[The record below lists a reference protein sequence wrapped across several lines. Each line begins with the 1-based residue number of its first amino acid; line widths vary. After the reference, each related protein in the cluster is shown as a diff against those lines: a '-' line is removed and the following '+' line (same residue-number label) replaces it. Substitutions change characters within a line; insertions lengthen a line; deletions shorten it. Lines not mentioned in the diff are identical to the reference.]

1 MSDTAVAEPGAPSGG
16 DRTTDDAGKGGD
28 GSLKHRLGTASI
40 VFTVMAYL
48 APLGAAAGYVPFVVG
63 YGNGL
68 GAPYTFLLCGALV
81 VLFSFGYLAMVRH
94 VPRPGAFYAYISTGL
109 GKRLGLAAGSMT
121 LMFYILT
128 AVGFTIFGSVS
139 MQSVLAANLGVDLPW
154 WLYAIGQVALVGL
167 CGYRGI
173 EFSTRI
179 LGIVVALELLL
190 IMAFNVV
197 TFFQGGPSGLSAQP
211 FTWDSLTSGSI
222 TAAVLFAVAF
232 FVGFESTAIFREE
245 AKAPERTIPRATI
258 IVTAV
263 IAVFY
268 FVTAYCFI
276 IGLGA
281 ENAVDAAATDPA
293 GSFVTAVT
301 GALGNTYAQVVS
313 VMIVTS
319 SVAAQLAM
327 VTVTTRYI
335 YSFSVDGVIPK
346 ALSVIHKRHNAPS
359 RAALATIG
367 LTAFGVLAV
376 AVSGIDATRA
386 YGTFSGVLE
395 FGFEVLVLLV
405 SAAVIVYFLRHRGT
419 GESVWSTF
427 IAPGL
432 SILIWGWLLF
442 ASLANAELLLGTPTP
457 LTNVIIALLTVAFIG
472 GFVFASWAAVRR
484 PQVYARIGRET
495 V

>member
-1 MSDTAVAEPGAPSGG
+1 MSEEAAAESGPPPGGFAPKVEGQ
-16 DRTTDDAGKGGD
+16 TDA
-28 GSLKHRLGTASI
+28 LRQRLGTASI

-94 VPRPGAFYAYISTGL
+94 VRRPGAFYAYISIGL

-121 LMFYILT
+121 LVFYILT

-139 MQSVLAANLGVDLPW
+139 MQAVISTNLGVDLPW
-154 WLYAIGQVALVGL
+154 WLYGIAEVAVVGF

-179 LGIVVALELLL
+179 LGIVVAVELLM

-197 TFFQGGPSGLSAQP
+197 TLFHGGRSGLSSQP
-211 FTWDSLTSGSI
+211 FSWDSLSSGSI
-222 TAAVLFAVAF
+222 TAAVLFVIAF

-245 AKAPERTIPRATI
+245 AREPERVIPRATY
-258 IVTAV
+258 IVTAI
-263 IAVFY
+263 IAMFY
-268 FVTAYCFI
+268 SLTAYCFI
-276 IGLGA
+276 IGLGP
-281 ENAVDAAATDPA
+281 ERAVGAAASNPA
-293 GSFVTAVT
+293 RSFVTAVA
-301 GALGNTYAQVVS
+301 GALGSTYAQVVS
-313 VMIVTS
+313 IMVVTS

-335 YSFSVDGVIPK
+335 YSFSIDGVIPK
-346 ALSVIHKRHNAPS
+346 ALSAIHKRHNSPN
-359 RAALATIG
+359 RAALVTIG
-367 LTAFGVLAV
+367 ATGLGVLSVAV
-376 AVSGIDATRA
+376 AGLDATTA

-405 SAAVIVYFLRHRGT
+405 SASVIVYFLRNRHS
-419 GESVWSTF
+419 GESTWSIF
-427 IAPGL
+427 IAPLL
-432 SILIWGWLLF
+432 SILIWGWLLL

-457 LTNVIIALLTVAFIG
+457 LTNVIIALLALAFVG
-472 GFVFASWAAVRR
+472 GLVFASWAAVRA
-484 PQVYARIGRET
+484 PDVYARIGRDSG
-495 V
+495 